1 MRRGSPRRRRG
12 AGAAAGRRARPGI
25 CSTRRERPG
34 RPKGVIY
41 TFRMALANYVNIGGA
56 IGLASSDTTASFL
69 PFFHTAGINLH
80 ALPTLIAGGRVIVLD
95 GFDADR
101 LVALLEARRLD
112 TVFAVPTV
120 YQSLLDHPRFAA
132 APLDARPPLGL
143 RRRADAR
150 RARSGLPRA
159 RRPRLQRHGDDR
171 DRPDRLPGR
180 PGRRLGADR
189 LGRQA
194 AIAVLARGSSTAP
207 AAKLPDGEV
216 GDLQFAGPGVTP
228 GYWRN
233 EEATRAAFTE
243 RRLADLGR
251 PRPARRRR
259 LLLDRRAAQGDVHLG
274 RRERLSGRGRERALG
289 PSGDRRCGG
298 ARRGGPEMGRG
309 RPRLRPA
316 RAGRRRARPAPSSR
330 PSAAPASPPTR
341 CRAASTSSP
350 NSRAPRPARSRSI
363 CSSEAKCGGLETDGT
378 HEPAATGSDQKHP
391 AKFRLAH
398 NGLFVLGGGLR
409 VLLVSEPDA
418 ALARLAIRRIISSA
432 RAPRALL
439 TR

>member
-1 MRRGSPRRRRG
+1 MPDALALACRALGVRVCNGMGMTETGPTAFLVDPADAWERIGSVGKPQLLCSRADRRRRG
-12 AGAAAGRRARPGI
+12 
-25 CSTRRERPG
+25 
-34 RPKGVIY
+34 
-41 TFRMALANYVNIGGA
+41 
-56 IGLASSDTTASFL
+56 
-69 PFFHTAGINLH
+69 
-80 ALPTLIAGGRVIVLD
+80 
-95 GFDADR
+95 
-101 LVALLEARRLD
+101 
-112 TVFAVPTV
+112 
-120 YQSLLDHPRFAA
+120 PRSA
-132 APLDARPPLGL
+132 
-143 RRRADAR
+143 
-150 RARSGLPRA
+150 
-159 RRPRLQRHGDDR
+159 
-171 DRPDRLPGR
+171 
-180 PGRRLGADR
+180 
-189 LGRQA
+189 
-194 AIAVLARGSSTAP
+194 
-207 AAKLPDGEV
+207 DGEV

-228 GYWRN
+228 GYWGN

-316 RAGRRRARPAPSSR
+316 RAGRGRARAEPSSR

-363 CSSEAKCGGLETDGT
+363 CSSEPAETKCGGLETNGT

-391 AKFRLAH
+391 AKLCLARQWFI
-398 NGLFVLGGGLR
+398 GAWRRAADFT
-409 VLLVSEPDA
+409 VSGRMQRA
-418 ALARLAIRRIISSA
+418 ARLAIRRIISSGERPALSRA
-432 RAPRALL
+432 R
-439 TR
+439 